1 MELQKIADAKG
12 NLRGEYYRKG
22 LRKEV
27 MGEKYT
33 KDMRRGLYK
42 PEELTSEFK
51 VVQFQ
56 KF

>member
-1 MELQKIADAKG
+1 MGGAALIQADAKG

-33 KDMRRGLYK
+33 KICVEAFINQR
-42 PEELTSEFK
+42 S
-51 VVQFQ
+51 
-56 KF
+56 